1 MNKPDEAATARRCC
15 GPKSFW
21 GFLSVALVCATAV
34 FISSQINSTKKSPPL
49 RRLWTPLVVN
59 TDGKEM
65 ITPDTLRMEFWTPSS
80 KTKDYLGKDGTNRTW
95 EFLESEEAVM
105 QFGKVLRTNSEIVG
119 YRRMEVWGHGR
130 TSLKPGWWWSVTVR
144 TNYPV
149 SKLARTYREYWKMP
163 SSLFVE
169 VIDNRGHD
177 EE

>member
-1 MNKPDEAATARRCC
+1 MNKPDETVNTQKSC

-21 GFLSVALVCATAV
+21 GFLSVILICATAV
-34 FISSQINSTKKSPPL
+34 FIAYQVVPSKKPQPI

-80 KTKDYLGKDGTNRTW
+80 RTKDYLAKDGTNRTW

-105 QFGKVLRTNSEIVG
+105 EFGKVLRTNSEIVA

-130 TSLKPGWWWSVTVR
+130 SSLKPGWWWSITVR
-144 TNYPV
+144 TNYQV
-149 SKLARTYREYWKMP
+149 SSLSRLYRGYWKMP
-163 SSLFVE
+163 GGLFVE
-169 VIDNRGHD
+169 VIDNRGH
-177 EE
+177 EEP

>member
-1 MNKPDEAATARRCC
+1 MNKPDEAVAAQRSS
-15 GPKSFW
+15 GPRSFW
-21 GFLSVALVCATAV
+21 GFLSVTLVCATAV
-34 FISSQINSTKKSPPL
+34 FIVSQLTSAKKSQPL

-80 KTKDYLGKDGTNRTW
+80 KTKDYLAKESTNRTW

-177 EE
+177 AE